1 MIARIWNGWTT
12 PENADAY
19 ERLLREEIFP
29 GIGARGVPGY
39 RGVDLL
45 RRAVGGEVEFQ
56 TMMWF
61 DSVAAVKDFVGEDH
75 EEAYVPAGA
84 RAVLERFD
92 ARARHYEVRAWHG
105 PDAAAGDPTPPRFS

>member
-1 MIARIWNGWTT
+1 M
-12 PENADAY
+12 
-19 ERLLREEIFP
+19 
-29 GIGARGVPGY
+29 PGY

-45 RRAVGGEVEFQ
+45 RRAVGDEVEFQ

-61 DSVAAVKDFVGEDH
+61 DSLAAVKDFAGEDH
-75 EEAYVPAGA
+75 EAAYVPDAA